1 MTIIIEKRM
10 LKCTYEML
18 YRRLICKAGIVTV
31 TNEIMIYQV
40 VSNEWN
46 QIYPF
51 TLAFVVPDETL
62 FSE

>member
-1 MTIIIEKRM
+1 M

-46 QIYPF
+46 QIYTF